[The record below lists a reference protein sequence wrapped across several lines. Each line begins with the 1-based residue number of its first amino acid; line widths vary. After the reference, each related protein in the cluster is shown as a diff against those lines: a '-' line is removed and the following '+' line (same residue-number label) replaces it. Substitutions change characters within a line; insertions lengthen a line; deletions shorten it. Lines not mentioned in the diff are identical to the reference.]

1 MLRADVNINL
11 NTLGHCDMLSHMP
24 GQAHLQY
31 AYDAQ
36 ESDAEHY
43 RHQMAAKLKVTL
55 LAIPSRTGRQK
66 KTEIFQRMKRAR
78 QWTGG
83 GNVQGW
89 TGPAPRRTRVIQQ
102 LLTH

>member
-1 MLRADVNINL
+1 
-11 NTLGHCDMLSHMP
+11 MLSHMP

-43 RHQMAAKLKVTL
+43 RHHLTRLVAKLKVTL

-83 GNVQGW
+83 GNV
-89 TGPAPRRTRVIQQ
+89 
-102 LLTH
+102 

>member
-1 MLRADVNINL
+1 
-11 NTLGHCDMLSHMP
+11 MP

-43 RHQMAAKLKVTL
+43 RHHLTRLVAKLKVTL
-55 LAIPSRTGRQK
+55 LATTISDWSQK
-66 KTEIFQRMKRAR
+66 KREIFQRMKRAR

-83 GNVQGW
+83 GNV
-89 TGPAPRRTRVIQQ
+89 
-102 LLTH
+102 